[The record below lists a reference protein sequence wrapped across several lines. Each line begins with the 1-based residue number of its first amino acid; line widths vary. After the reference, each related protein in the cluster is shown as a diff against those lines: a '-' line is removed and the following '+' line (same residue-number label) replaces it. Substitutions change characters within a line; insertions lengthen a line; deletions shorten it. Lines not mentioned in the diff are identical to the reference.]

1 MIEKMQFLSITGP
14 KDDIDRAIEQHLSK
28 YEFQLES
35 TMTELSETT
44 GLKPFIEINPYRETL
59 NKATQLM
66 SAMGA
71 KETKTDSSMDVK
83 EAVALIDDADAKIKE
98 AEKSLEAL
106 NKEKTQ
112 LQALVDQI
120 VPFNNLGYDVHKLL
134 AFKSV
139 KYRFG
144 RIPVDYVEKLMQ
156 YTYDKCQYDLLRM
169 QKGSG
174 LCMGRIF

>member
-28 YEFQLES
+28 YDFQLES

-71 KETKTDSSMDVK
+71 KETKTDSSMDV
-83 EAVALIDDADAKIKE
+83 IDDADAKIKE

-139 KYRFG
+139 KYGFG
-144 RIPVDYVEKLMQ
+144 
-156 YTYDKCQYDLLRM
+156 
-169 QKGSG
+169 
-174 LCMGRIF
+174 

>member
-28 YEFQLES
+28 YDFQLES
-35 TMTELSETT
+35 TMTELSETA

-106 NKEKTQ
+106 NKE
-112 LQALVDQI
+112 
-120 VPFNNLGYDVHKLL
+120 
-134 AFKSV
+134 
-139 KYRFG
+139 
-144 RIPVDYVEKLMQ
+144 
-156 YTYDKCQYDLLRM
+156 
-169 QKGSG
+169 
-174 LCMGRIF
+174 